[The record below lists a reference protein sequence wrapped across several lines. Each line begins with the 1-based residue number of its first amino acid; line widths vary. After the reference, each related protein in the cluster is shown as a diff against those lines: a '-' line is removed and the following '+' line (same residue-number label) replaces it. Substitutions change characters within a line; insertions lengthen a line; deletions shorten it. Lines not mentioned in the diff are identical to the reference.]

1 MKTYYM
7 NVSSLSHKAFELLE
21 DLIENKLFSKC
32 HTEMIAKSNVKD
44 SLLYVLHDDTSIDSY
59 ERWDEW
65 SINLRK
71 AYYSETV
78 TFPVVV
84 MQDKDVH
91 QIQLNLSLGF
101 PPFYLTCL
109 ED

>member
-7 NVSSLSHKAFELLE
+7 NVSSLSNEAFELLE
-21 DLIENKLFSKC
+21 NLIENKLFSRW
-32 HTEMIAKSNVKD
+32 HTEIIAKSSVKD
-44 SLLYVLHDDTSIDSY
+44 SLLYVLHDNPSIDSY

-65 SINLRK
+65 STHLRK
-71 AYYSETV
+71 AYCSETV

-84 MQDKDVH
+84 MQDKDAH
-91 QIQLNLSLGF
+91 QIQLNVSLGF